1 MTSPCCSISASRSC
15 SWPWTSFSSS
25 LSLSLLRLSA
35 SRSRHF
41 SRYSRCSCEWDSS
54 TSSSLSFSSCI
65 CSCRRSRR
73 LRASSSSESSLFR
86 RDDRALPRVTAF
98 CARMRLDRGVVATS
112 AVAGSDSPI
121 DCCCRSNTRSAVCS
135 SSFCCRSSSRMR
147 ISRASARAWRRA
159 ANQTKYD
166 YAGTCLAR
174 DCWFAGHFPKPD
186 HQAGSNPIERVTMP
200 MSGAS
205 SPVVQEYSHSGSSLF
220 ASS

>member
-1 MTSPCCSISASRSC
+1 
-15 SWPWTSFSSS
+15 
-25 LSLSLLRLSA
+25 
-35 SRSRHF
+35 
-41 SRYSRCSCEWDSS
+41 
-54 TSSSLSFSSCI
+54 
-65 CSCRRSRR
+65 SRR

-159 ANQTKYD
+159 ANRASAWWGRGGGKPKTKYD

-186 HQAGSNPIERVTMP
+186 HQASSNPIERVTMP
-200 MSGAS
+200 KSGAS
-205 SPVVQEYSHSGSSLF
+205 SPVVQEYSLSGSSLL